1 MQMQP
6 QPKALCPHIGIYGRR
21 NAGKSSL
28 LNFLLGYDLALVSP
42 IAGTTTDPVEKTLEV
57 PKLGP
62 AVFVDTAGY
71 DDEGELGEL
80 RVQKT
85 LESLKQVNLALLV
98 SESGWGEREE
108 EMTTLCRERKLPL
121 IVVWNK
127 SDLTQ
132 PPQCLQEKLAGR
144 GLPQVLVS
152 TYNKSGL
159 DDLVL
164 AILQAL
170 PEEALAP
177 PPMLSDLIP
186 AGESCLFAAPID
198 SSAPKG
204 RLIAPQV
211 QALRDC
217 LDAHLVSHIVQP
229 QEIPAALAGLK
240 KPPYLLVCDSQA
252 VDECVRLAPPE
263 LLLTT
268 YSILMARIKG
278 DLPVMAAG
286 AAAILGLGD
295 GDEVCISE
303 VCAHHAQP
311 DDIGRVKIPN
321 WLKKFTGAD
330 LKISFAQGRDYPAD
344 LSKYKLVIH
353 CGGCMINRQLMLTRL
368 AEAGRQGVPVTNYGV
383 AISLL
388 NGVLERSLQIF
399 PAALEA
405 YKKAAAQ
412 AQLRSELKG

>member
-6 QPKALCPHIGIYGRR
+6 QPKAMSPHIGIYGRR

-28 LNFLLGYDLALVSP
+28 LNFLLGYELALVSA
-42 IAGTTTDPVEKTLEV
+42 IAGTTADPVEKTLEV
-57 PKLGP
+57 PRLGP
-62 AVFVDTAGY
+62 VVFVDTAGY

-85 LESLKQVNLALLV
+85 LASLKQVNLALLV
-98 SESGWGEREE
+98 SEGGWGEPEE
-108 EMTTLCRERKLPL
+108 EMVKLCDEKKLRL

-127 SDLTQ
+127 SDLAR
-132 PPQCLQEKLAGR
+132 PPACLQEKLAGR

-152 TYNKSGL
+152 TVNNTGL

-164 AILQAL
+164 AMLQIL

-186 AGESCLFAAPID
+186 AGESCLFVAPID

-211 QALRDC
+211 QAMRDC
-217 LDAHLVSHIVQP
+217 LDGHLVSHIVQP
-229 QEIPAALAGLK
+229 QEIPAALEVLK
-240 KPPYLLVCDSQA
+240 KRPYLLVCDSQA
-252 VDECVRLAPPE
+252 VDECVRLAPPD
-263 LLLTT
+263 LSLTT

-278 DLPVMAAG
+278 DLPFMSAG
-286 AAAILGLGD
+286 AATILGLKD
-295 GDEVCISE
+295 GDAVCISE

-344 LSKYKLVIH
+344 LSRYKLVIH

-368 AEAGRQGVPVTNYGV
+368 AEAGRKGVPVTNYGV

-388 NGVLERSLQIF
+388 HGVLERSLQIF

-405 YKKAAAQ
+405 YRKAAIEAL
-412 AQLRSELKG
+412 ARK